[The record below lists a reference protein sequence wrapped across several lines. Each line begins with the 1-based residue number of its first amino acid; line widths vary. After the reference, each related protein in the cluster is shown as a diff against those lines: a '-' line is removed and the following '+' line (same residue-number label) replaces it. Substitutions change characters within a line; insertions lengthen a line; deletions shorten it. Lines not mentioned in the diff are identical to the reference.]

1 MRARGSTIWP
11 VRMGRDPLGTA
22 TRPRHR
28 SATLRTPQF
37 WRPNGVGNAF
47 YSVLPFHYCCDVGIE
62 VKAVPLKRSP
72 RTATLPELTVNRAAP
87 RLPATLDNP
96 EMLRKAA
103 SVLVPAAKE
112 IEDVPITTP
121 ELF

>member
-1 MRARGSTIWP
+1 
-11 VRMGRDPLGTA
+11 MGVEKRILL
-22 TRPRHR
+22 
-28 SATLRTPQF
+28 S
-37 WRPNGVGNAF
+37 
-47 YSVLPFHYCCDVGIE
+47 SPFSYCCDVGIE

-112 IEDVPITTP
+112 IVDVPITTP
-121 ELF
+121 ELFQVVIETVTGAVLGFAMATAVV